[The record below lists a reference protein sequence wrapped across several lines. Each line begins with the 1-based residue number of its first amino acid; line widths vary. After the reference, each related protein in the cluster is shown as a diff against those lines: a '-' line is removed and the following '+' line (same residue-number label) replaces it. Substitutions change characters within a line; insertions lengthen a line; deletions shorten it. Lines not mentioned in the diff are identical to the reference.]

1 MVKRSS
7 FLKYDEYLELGVKPV
22 RVWAYGK
29 TGRFVCPVEINAAGV
44 ALYAGKKG
52 RKRLADVSWE
62 RLVERLGKKK
72 KG

>member
-7 FLKYDEYLELGVKPV
+7 YLKYDEYLELGVKPV
-22 RVWAYGK
+22 RVWAYSK
-29 TGRFVCPVEINAAGV
+29 TRSFVCRVEINAAGI

-52 RKRLADVSWE
+52 RKQLGDVSWE
-62 RLVERLGKKK
+62 RLVESLGKKK